1 MFVTVVVVLVLH
13 TQKGVSEPA
22 PAWRPPSWTIC
33 LHVLNPSGPHLEWEL
48 VLPHLT
54 NKKTEAERMTCWY
67 MAVLGF
73 EPGSCS

>member
-1 MFVTVVVVLVLH
+1 MFVTVVVVLVC
-13 TQKGVSEPA
+13 TPRKGFLSQHPLGA
-22 PAWRPPSWTIC
+22 SRTIC